1 MIMLLLLLA
10 RALAEDA
17 APAEAGEV
25 GDIDPEVVEQV
36 GESLESIP
44 TATIRYYEEG
54 DYPADRFPWPI
65 LMNALIGLGMAVGG
79 AWRYTRGAPA
89 SEVARIRDPRVASIV
104 TGIDALAA
112 SIGKIEQRPPEA
124 ASDLVVVDAVLLEA
138 IDALIVGQA
147 RTNDLFALAL
157 ERLPELLE
165 ES

>member
-1 MIMLLLLLA
+1 MIVLLLLLA

-17 APAEAGEV
+17 APAEA

-65 LMNALIGLGMAVGG
+65 LMNALIGLGMAAGG

>member
-1 MIMLLLLLA
+1 MLLLLLT

-17 APAEAGEV
+17 APAEAGEA

-65 LMNALIGLGMAVGG
+65 FMNALIGLGMAVGG